1 MNTQQKANQLNKE
14 ITNKIHELVGLIV
27 EAQELEQEEDQN
39 HIDYFT
45 YLMAVKAFGG
55 VMEDLPALLDIVAKS
70 QRLKDRGGE
79 ILYLDCKLE
88 EVNDYLDNELDELE

>member
-27 EAQELEQEEDQN
+27 EAQELEQEDQN
-39 HIDYFT
+39 HIDYFNMI
-45 YLMAVKAFGG
+45 LAVKAFGG

-88 EVNDYLDNELDELE
+88 EVNDYLDNELEELE